1 LHWKRWLGIAASLAA
16 VIIAI
21 AYGFRPQPVLV
32 ETVKVTRGPLE
43 VTVEEEGKTR
53 VTDRYVISAPV
64 ASFAPRV
71 RMEVGDRVKKG
82 QALLLLEPPRSTVLD
97 ARSRAEAE
105 ARVAAASANLNAAE
119 ERARG
124 AAADEAYWKEQK
136 ARIKELYE
144 SGDVPAER
152 NDYAIAEAMRT
163 SAVLQAAQQAVKAA
177 QAELQS
183 ARAVLRFSA
192 SAPAKGTLEKVVLRS
207 PVSGRVLKIV
217 HESEGTVNAG
227 DPLLEIADARSLE
240 VAVDLLSADAVRVG
254 PGTRVLLERW
264 GGNQPLEAR
273 VRFVEPSAFT
283 KISALGV
290 EEQRVLVI
298 LDITAPPEL
307 WQRLGDGY
315 RVEAR
320 FILWEAQDVLQ
331 VPNSALF
338 RYQEKWALFS
348 VENGV
353 ARRRIIEPGQRSGLV
368 AQIVSGVSEGERVV
382 THPDASIEDGTSV
395 KESKQ

>member
-1 LHWKRWLGIAASLAA
+1 MHWKRWLGIGAALAV
-16 VIIAI
+16 VIMAI

-32 ETVKVTRGPLE
+32 ETVKAKRGPLQ

-71 RMEVGDRVKKG
+71 RLEVGDTVKKG
-82 QALLLLEPPRSTVLD
+82 QTLLLLESPRSTVLD
-97 ARSRAEAE
+97 PRSRAEAE
-105 ARVAAASANLNAAE
+105 ARVLAAEANLRAAAEKVQA
-119 ERARG
+119 
-124 AAADEAYWKEQK
+124 AAADEAYSKEQK
-136 ARIKELYE
+136 VRTEELYK

-152 NDYAIAEAMRT
+152 NDHAIAEARRT
-163 SAVLQAAQQAVKAA
+163 SAGLRAAQQAAKAA
-177 QAELQS
+177 QAELES

-192 SAPAKGTLEKVVLRS
+192 SSPAKGTPEKVVVRS
-207 PVSGRVLKIV
+207 PVSGRVLKVV
-217 HESEGTVNAG
+217 HESEGAVIPG
-227 DPLLEIADARSLE
+227 DPLLEVADARSLE
-240 VAVDLLSADAVRVG
+240 IEVDLLSEDAVRVG

-264 GGNQPLEAR
+264 GGDQPLEAR
-273 VRFVEPSAFT
+273 VRFVEPAAFT
-283 KISALGV
+283 KVSALGV

-298 LDITAPPEL
+298 VDITSPPEL
-307 WQRLGDGY
+307 WHRLGDGY

-320 FILWEAQDVLQ
+320 FILWEAQDILQ

-338 RYQEKWALFS
+338 RYQEKWALFT

-353 ARRRIIEPGQRSGLV
+353 ARRRIVEPGQRNGLV

-382 THPDASIEDGTSV
+382 AHPDASIEDGTSV
-395 KESKQ
+395 KESTG